1 MSKIGFRQIN
11 TLTILIKV
19 LTASTDPWIWTKF
32 AKMCEWQSLSTS
44 TSPRGIGHG
53 LWCGPVLRWILSSV
67 TSWLETWDG
76 QFNLSELSL
85 PARVPKS
92 ILCKVMIKREIIR
105 TAPSTRDVS
114 ECQWPAYKQTLALRH
129 HVECQVVIPR
139 LPLCLLH
146 KAVRAPAGQAAPFLV
161 QLLAQL
167 PSQKTDSVGLGWGP
181 GKCVK
186 TKKQKTTKNSL
197 EILMMYSQGLD
208 PQT

>member
-1 MSKIGFRQIN
+1 M
-11 TLTILIKV
+11 
-19 LTASTDPWIWTKF
+19 DPWIWTKF

-44 TSPRGIGHG
+44 TSPWGIGHR

-76 QFNLSELSL
+76 QFNLPEFSL

-105 TAPSTRDVS
+105 IAPSTQGMSVNASGLHTSWR
-114 ECQWPAYKQTLALRH
+114 WALRD
-129 HVECQVVIPR
+129 HVECHVVIR
-139 LPLCLLH
+139 WLPLCLLH
-146 KAVRAPAGQAAPFLV
+146 QAVRAPAGQAAPFLV
-161 QLLAQL
+161 QLLALL
-167 PSQKTDSVGLGWGP
+167 PSQKTDSRGLGWGP

-186 TKKQKTTKNSL
+186 IKKQKTTKNSL